1 MAMQQT
7 KGTLMKCVRE
17 MMVLAVA
24 GACLVTT
31 AMGQEKGAFATKVS
45 IGATLTDGN
54 SETMQGNASLVTEG
68 EKEGLGSVRAGVE
81 ANYGETT
88 TKTKDEAGVVTESED
103 TTIDNSR
110 LFAGARKTIT
120 ARTFG
125 SADASVLHDD
135 IAKIDYRAAISPGLG
150 AYLAKNESSSL
161 SVDAGPA
168 YVWEEV
174 DGVADDYLAL
184 RFGERLDHAFS
195 KTAKVWQSA
204 EYLPRADDF
213 EDYLLN
219 VEVGAEAAMNN
230 RVSLRIVLQNK
241 HDSTPGEGL
250 ESNDLVLIGGV
261 IMSL

>member
-1 MAMQQT
+1 
-7 KGTLMKCVRE
+7 MKCLYE
-17 MMVLAVA
+17 MMILAVVGGLLA
-24 GACLVTT
+24 TT
-31 AMGQEKGAFATKVS
+31 ALGQEKGSFATKVS
-45 IGATLTDGN
+45 VGATLTDGN
-54 SETMQGNASLVTEG
+54 SKTMQGNASLVTEG

-88 TKTKDEAGVVTESED
+88 TKTKDEAGVITEVED
-103 TTIDNSR
+103 TTVENSR
-110 LFAGARKTIT
+110 FFAGAKKTIT
-120 ARTFG
+120 PRTFG
-125 SADASVLHDD
+125 AVDASILHDD
-135 IAKIDYRAAISPGLG
+135 IAEIDYRATLSPGLG
-150 AYLAKNESSSL
+150 AYLVKNESSSL
-161 SVDAGPA
+161 SMDAGPA
-168 YVWEEV
+168 YIWEEV

-184 RFGERLDHAFS
+184 RFGERLEQVFS
-195 KTAKVWQSA
+195 KTAKAWQSA

-213 EDYLLN
+213 DDYLLN